1 MVMYMHDTEL
11 KTKKMQ
17 IDHAKW
23 EHVFSL
29 QGGGGVKR

>member
-17 IDHAKW
+17 IDQAKW

-29 QGGGGVKR
+29 QGEMKS